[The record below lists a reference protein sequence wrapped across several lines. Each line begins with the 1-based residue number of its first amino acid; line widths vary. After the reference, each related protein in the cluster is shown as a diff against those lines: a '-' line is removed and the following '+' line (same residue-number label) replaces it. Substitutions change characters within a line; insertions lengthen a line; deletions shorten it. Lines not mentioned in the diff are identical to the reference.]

1 MAVIFSTFT
10 ALGVILLY
18 TLGFL
23 PSLSGLA
30 ASAASA
36 EVSIWCVAAGLLGL
50 LLGMLLW
57 RPGKM
62 VFIDKVCLN
71 EVPEVP
77 EVPEGLRMT
86 DMM

>member
-10 ALGVILLY
+10 ALGVIPLY

-23 PSLSGLA
+23 PSLS
-30 ASAASA
+30 